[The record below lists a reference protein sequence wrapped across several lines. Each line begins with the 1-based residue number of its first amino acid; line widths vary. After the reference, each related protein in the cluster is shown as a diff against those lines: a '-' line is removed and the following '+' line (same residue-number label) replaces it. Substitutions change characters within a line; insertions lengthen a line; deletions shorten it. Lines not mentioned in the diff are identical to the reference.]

1 MATYAIKRFAKVT
14 SQEDIEKEKK
24 DSEGKKGSSRASVL
38 GTLVGG
44 TGLITGASTLNKK
57 TRELMKESSSKESK
71 DALAN
76 GLGLYNKVKD
86 ESNSRGIVATMNP
99 EMFRDEKTHYES
111 PRSVRKSYHK
121 ILKDAKSHPEYSK
134 KSIDEL
140 NELISSDTRAGGKQL
155 FEAYKNGK
163 GKIGINEEDVGRP
176 SAIAHELG
184 HAIDQT
190 EGGVGSKIRNTID
203 IVDKGSSSTSAVTG
217 LLSGINSERL
227 SRKGKKEGLISKHS
241 SWAVPVLMNTPTLI
255 NEAVASRKG
264 YKVLKDVGA
273 TKDQLKN
280 ARNTMIGA
288 CGSYAS
294 KTIGDV
300 GVGLVS
306 RGVGKL
312 AGKSYYKLKDH
323 KRSKKD
329 KNPQ

>member
-14 SQEDIEKEKK
+14 SQEDTEKEKK
-24 DSEGKKGSSRASVL
+24 DSEGKKKDSSRASLL

-44 TGLITGASTLNKK
+44 TGLITGASILDKK
-57 TRELMKESSSKESK
+57 TRKLMKESSSRESK

-99 EMFRDEKTHYES
+99 EMFREEKTHYD
-111 PRSVRKSYHK
+111 PNKSVRKSYHK
-121 ILKDAKSHPEYSK
+121 AVEDIKNHPQYRGEP
-134 KSIDEL
+134 IDEL
-140 NELISSDTRAGGKQL
+140 ISGNIEGGGKQL

-190 EGGVGSKIRNTID
+190 EGGVGSKIRNSMD
-203 IVDKGSSSTSAVTG
+203 SVDKAALPTSATTG

-227 SRKGKKEGLISKHS
+227 ARKGKKEGLISKHS
-241 SWAVPVLMNTPTLI
+241 SWAVPVLMNTPILI

-264 YKVLKDVGA
+264 YKVLKDAGA

-288 CGSYAS
+288 YGSYAS
-294 KTIGDV
+294 RTIGDV

-312 AGKSYYKLKDH
+312 AGKSYYKLKDR
-323 KRSKKD
+323 KKSKKD
-329 KNPQ
+329 KKDSE

>member
-1 MATYAIKRFAKVT
+1 MATYAIKRFARAT

-24 DSEGKKGSSRASVL
+24 DSEGKKGSSRASLL

-44 TGLITGASTLNKK
+44 TGLITGASILDEK
-57 TRELMKESSSKESK
+57 TRKLMKESSSKESK

-99 EMFRDEKTHYES
+99 EMFHEEKTHYD
-111 PRSVRKSYHK
+111 PNKSVRKSYHK
-121 ILKDAKSHPEYSK
+121 AVEDIKNHPQYRGEP
-134 KSIDEL
+134 IDEL
-140 NELISSDTRAGGKQL
+140 ISGNIEGGGKQL

-190 EGGVGSKIRNTID
+190 EGGVGSKFRNSID
-203 IVDKGSSSTSAVTG
+203 IMDKRSLPTSAVTG

-227 SRKGKKEGLISKHS
+227 ARKGKKEGLIPKHS

-264 YKVLKDVGA
+264 YKVLKEVGA

-288 CGSYAS
+288 YGSYAS
-294 KTIGDV
+294 KTISDV

-329 KNPQ
+329 KKPQ